1 MSKTVNKQ
9 LEEVTNVSKSNS
21 PSFNTELSVCLNTN
35 KIFENDKWVTP
46 TICIFWW
53 SGPRGF
59 SYPRNLVLKTDHEAK
74 IPTNIQSITNN
85 FNSPQKRHYGDVIKI
100 SVKSSY
106 NQTAHVNIKFSIFFW
121 SKIVYIAF
129 WGINKRKVFTFSTK
143 RKCFFLAV
151 KTLKGVLFQFVIRLV
166 KIQFC

>member
-1 MSKTVNKQ
+1 MFVRKNLFNIYCKCQLGVYMSKTVNKQ
-9 LEEVTNVSKSNS
+9 FEEVTNVSKSNS

-106 NQTAHVNIKFSIFFW
+106 NQTAHVNTKFSIFFL
-121 SKIVYIAF
+121 KQNCIY
-129 WGINKRKVFTFSTK
+129 R
-143 RKCFFLAV
+143 FLRH
-151 KTLKGVLFQFVIRLV
+151 Q
-166 KIQFC
+166 